1 MQCGLAMNGGELQS
15 DSPSFF
21 VSARRD
27 LQTAAGWDRVNKFV
41 TSKVSHAMQEK
52 VIQFIEEI
60 RPLIQG
66 HGGDVE
72 FVSLEGNTVH
82 LRLHG
87 ACHACPHAMM
97 TLKNGIEAEM
107 RERLSP
113 DLTVERV
120 MED

>member
-1 MQCGLAMNGGELQS
+1 MNGGEFQNRIRRR
-15 DSPSFF
+15 FF
-21 VSARRD
+21 VASRAARSGR
-27 LQTAAGWDRVNKFV
+27 LQRARAWCRLRPRFQISG
-41 TSKVSHAMQEK
+41 SQPMQEK
-52 VIQFIEEI
+52 VVQFIEEI

-72 FVSLEGNTVH
+72 FVSMEGHTVN

-107 RERLSP
+107 REKLSP

-120 MED
+120 LD

>member
-1 MQCGLAMNGGELQS
+1 MHWT
-15 DSPSFF
+15 P
-21 VSARRD
+21 
-27 LQTAAGWDRVNKFV
+27 GWGRFLPHFQPEGTKR
-41 TSKVSHAMQEK
+41 MEEK
-52 VIQFIEEI
+52 VKAYIEEL

-72 FVSLEGNTVH
+72 FVSMEGNTVN

-107 RERLSP
+107 RERLGP
-113 DLTVERV
+113 ELTVERV
-120 MED
+120 MDS

>member
-1 MQCGLAMNGGELQS
+1 MGG
-15 DSPSFF
+15 
-21 VSARRD
+21 D
-27 LQTAAGWDRVNKFV
+27 LQKGGGWDKFANR
-41 TSKVSHAMQEK
+41 SNEEERERFMQEK
-52 VIQFIEEI
+52 VEQFIEEM

-72 FVSLEGNTVH
+72 FVSMEGNTVN

-107 RERLSP
+107 RERLGP
-113 DLTVERV
+113 ELTVERV
-120 MED
+120 MD

>member
-1 MQCGLAMNGGELQS
+1 MQKAGGRGRFCAHFQS
-15 DSPSFF
+15 KGE
-21 VSARRD
+21 
-27 LQTAAGWDRVNKFV
+27 T
-41 TSKVSHAMQEK
+41 AMQEK
-52 VIQFIEEI
+52 VVQFIEEI

-72 FVSLEGNTVH
+72 FVSMEGNTVN

-120 MED
+120 MDA

>member
-1 MQCGLAMNGGELQS
+1 LIRRRFFCPSPCNPAPPGLPFDHHFS
-15 DSPSFF
+15 DKETT
-21 VSARRD
+21 V
-27 LQTAAGWDRVNKFV
+27 
-41 TSKVSHAMQEK
+41 QEQ
-52 VIQFIEEI
+52 VQAYIEEV

-72 FVSLEGNTVH
+72 FVSMDGNTVY

-113 DLTVERV
+113 ELTVERV
-120 MED
+120 IDDD

>member
-1 MQCGLAMNGGELQS
+1 MNGGELQS

-41 TSKVSHAMQEK
+41 TSKGSHAMQEK

>member
-1 MQCGLAMNGGELQS
+1 MQWTEGWGTFSRRFQPEGE
-15 DSPSFF
+15 P
-21 VSARRD
+21 
-27 LQTAAGWDRVNKFV
+27 
-41 TSKVSHAMQEK
+41 AMQEK
-52 VIQFIEEI
+52 VVQFIEEI

-72 FVSLEGNTVH
+72 FVSLEGNTVN

-120 MED
+120 MDA

>member
-1 MQCGLAMNGGELQS
+1 
-15 DSPSFF
+15 
-21 VSARRD
+21 
-27 LQTAAGWDRVNKFV
+27 
-41 TSKVSHAMQEK
+41 MQEK
-52 VIQFIEEI
+52 VEQLIDEI

-72 FVSLEGNTVH
+72 FVAMEGNTVQ

-97 TLKNGIEAEM
+97 TLKNGIEAEL
-107 RERLSP
+107 RDRLSP
-113 DLTVERV
+113 ELTVERV